1 MKKKYPMHMKN
12 KLLISVEDTDVPSWL
27 NRAEDFIDK
36 VLEKRGHDNWEL
48 SVLFCSDERIRSL
61 NRDFRGI
68 DAPTDVLSFELGS
81 LYTDEDGEE
90 RYASGDIAISLE
102 FLQKNAADF
111 NVKADEELKR
121 VLIHGILHLE
131 GMDHGEN
138 HIGDAEYGEM
148 LALQEKILTDFT
160 SYVIIEERI

>member
-36 VLEKRGHDNWEL
+36 VLEKREHDNWEL

-61 NRDFRGI
+61 NREFRGI
-68 DAPTDVLSFELGS
+68 DVPTDVLSFEMGS

-90 RYASGDIAISLE
+90 RYAAGDIAISLE
-102 FLQKNAADF
+102 FLQKNGF
-111 NVKADEELKR
+111 
-121 VLIHGILHLE
+121 
-131 GMDHGEN
+131 
-138 HIGDAEYGEM
+138 
-148 LALQEKILTDFT
+148 
-160 SYVIIEERI
+160 